1 VPLPE
6 SLPKQRL
13 NRALDRGLSIAGRM
27 LLAVTLAFLLAPAII
42 VIILSFSNAEF
53 IAFPPPTWGMRQYRT
68 LLESQMW
75 LDAIWLSTRL
85 AVPTAILSALIAV
98 PAAYAIYRTSLPGRS
113 LLSLFGL
120 LSLIVPISAY
130 AVAMY
135 GLYVLLGLLGTKVG
149 IILAHTVL
157 AFPLVLIIVTTALS
171 RIPRELE
178 LVAMTLGASRLRA
191 WIGITGRL
199 LIPALVTGF
208 IFAFLASF
216 DEAVFINFLG
226 GPGLVTLPK
235 AIFDSVR
242 FGIDPVITAIATLL
256 IFASAVV
263 VGIASWLERRA

>member
-1 VPLPE
+1 LPRPW
-6 SLPKQRL
+6 LD
-13 NRALDRGLSIAGRM
+13 RALDRGVRLAGRV
-27 LLAVTLAFLLAPAII
+27 LLALTLTFLLVPAII
-42 VIILSFSNAEF
+42 VILLSFSNADF
-53 IAFPPPTWGMRQYRT
+53 IAFPPPAWGLRQYRA
-68 LLESQMW
+68 LLESRVW

-85 AVPTAILSALIAV
+85 AGATALLSALIAV
-98 PAAYAIYRTSLPGRS
+98 PAAYAIYRTSLPGRT
-113 LLSLFGL
+113 LLGILGL

-135 GLYVLLGLLGTKVG
+135 GLYALLGLLGTRAGMV
-149 IILAHTVL
+149 LAHTVL
-157 AFPLVLIIVTTALS
+157 AFPLVLIIVTTALG
-171 RIPRELE
+171 RIPREFE
-178 LVAMTLGASRLRA
+178 LVAMSLGASRLRA

-199 LIPALVTGF
+199 LVPALVTGF
-208 IFAFLASF
+208 VFAFLASF

-256 IFASAVV
+256 IVASAAV